1 MSPNRLLTEPS
12 SPRSVRAPTCCY
24 AGGREGHSSM
34 TIVIEKPRQASWVA
48 ATHGFPS
55 MPGVWGLSRAHIVS
69 DSCDLLSHLFFVEM
83 WVESEL
89 SSNSA
94 WQVGRNFSLGRISW
108 LPEMNFASLRNDIF
122 SFCLEFVRWLLGCR
136 LQGGLDEDTWIR
148 NTSISSLSLLISQSK
163 DYTCRLLSCWRL
175 SMFSH

>member
-1 MSPNRLLTEPS
+1 M
-12 SPRSVRAPTCCY
+12 
-24 AGGREGHSSM
+24 
-34 TIVIEKPRQASWVA
+34 
-48 ATHGFPS
+48 
-55 MPGVWGLSRAHIVS
+55 S
-69 DSCDLLSHLFFVEM
+69 DSCDLLSCLIFVEM
-83 WVESEL
+83 WVESKL

-94 WQVGRNFSLGRISW
+94 WQVGGNFSLGRISW
-108 LPEMNFASLRNDIF
+108 LPEMNFASLGNDIF

-175 SMFSH
+175 SMFSR